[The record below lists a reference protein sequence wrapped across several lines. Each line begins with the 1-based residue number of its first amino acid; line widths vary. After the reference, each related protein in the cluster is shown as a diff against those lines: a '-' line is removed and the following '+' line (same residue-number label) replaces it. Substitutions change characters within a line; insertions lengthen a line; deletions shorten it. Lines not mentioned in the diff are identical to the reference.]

1 MYNPD
6 EECRKIMDSV
16 REICVSQG
24 ISQNALAKAAGIS
37 NSTMSSLMTGKT
49 SPYVHTLLKICNA
62 LGVRLED
69 VVETGETSGH
79 ESNREETG
87 IQKFYRRLPEYKKEQ
102 LCIYMDMLEQYD
114 RDKGTR
120 KVDGLF

>member
-6 EECRKIMDSV
+6 EECRKIMDSI

-37 NSTMSSLMTGKT
+37 NSTMSGLMTGKT

-69 VVETGETSGH
+69 VVENDEINEK
-79 ESNREETG
+79 ESIREETG
-87 IQKFYRRLPEYKKEQ
+87 ILKYYRRLPEYKKEQ

-114 RDKGTR
+114 RNR
-120 KVDGLF
+120 RP